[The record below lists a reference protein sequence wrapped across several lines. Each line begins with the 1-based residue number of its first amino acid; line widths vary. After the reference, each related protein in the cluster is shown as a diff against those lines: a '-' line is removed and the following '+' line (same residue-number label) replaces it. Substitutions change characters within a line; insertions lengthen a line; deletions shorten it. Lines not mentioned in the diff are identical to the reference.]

1 MKRNQLKAGVVISML
16 DLLLGNLIP
25 FIYTPIMLRILG
37 QAEYG
42 LYGIAQSVM
51 GYLRLLNFGIGGA
64 IVRYIAKYRAEGD
77 TEKEEAVIGLFIKLY
92 SFIATMIFIT
102 GMTVSFHMSVF
113 SRSMSNEEIH
123 KLAVLVRLMTVN
135 MSIFMPFSVF
145 SAITVAHERFIF
157 SRLISVG
164 CTVVVPVINILMLFA
179 GRGSV
184 GLVVTSTIVNF
195 CAHSLYLA
203 YSIKVLK
210 IRPRFGYKL
219 PGLVQEIIGFS
230 FYVFV
235 ASIVDTLYW
244 ATDKLIIGWAIGT
257 VATAVYNVGATF
269 NSYVTSLSTAVS
281 GVLSPKLTAMAVKG
295 ASGEEFTEIFVKIGR
310 LQFIIISFIV
320 SAFIGFGR
328 QFIVLW
334 AGENYGAAYY
344 VALLVMIPVTVPL
357 IQNTGI
363 NILYAMN
370 KHKFRALVY
379 LAIAILNIGMT
390 FWWVEIYGIIG
401 AAMATCIAYILGNII
416 IMNLY
421 YWRKIGINIPLFWL
435 TILKMSP
442 TMLVMTLLGY
452 YSVEKL
458 FTNSWSSFLMLA
470 VGYTVV
476 YALLSYIFMMNT
488 YERNLIMDPLKRIV
502 GKMKP

>member
-16 DLLLGNLIP
+16 NLLLGNLIP

-42 LYGIAQSVM
+42 LYGIAQSIM
-51 GYLRLLNFGIGGA
+51 GYIRLLNFGIGGA
-64 IVRYIAKYRAEGD
+64 VVRYIAKYRAEGD

-92 SFIATMIFIT
+92 SFIASLIFIV
-102 GMTVSFHMSVF
+102 GMTVSFHMNVF
-113 SRSMSNEEIH
+113 GRSMSSEEIH
-123 KLAVLVRLMTVN
+123 ELAVLVRLMTVN
-135 MSIFMPFSVF
+135 MSIFMPSSVF
-145 SAITVAHERFIF
+145 SSIVIAHERFIF
-157 SRLISVG
+157 NKLIGVG
-164 CTVVVPVINILMLFA
+164 CTVVVPIINILMLLTGKGA
-179 GRGSV
+179 V
-184 GLVVTSTIVNF
+184 GLVVTTTIVNL
-195 CAHSLYLA
+195 CAHSLYLIYA
-203 YSIKVLK
+203 MKILK
-210 IRPRFGYKL
+210 IRPKFGFKL

-230 FYVFV
+230 FYVFI

-257 VATAVYNVGATF
+257 VAAAVYNVGATF

-281 GVLSPKLTAMAVKG
+281 DVLAPKLTTMAVKG

-310 LQFIIISFIV
+310 IQFIIVSFIV

-328 QFIVLW
+328 QFIALW
-334 AGENYGAAYY
+334 AGENYGQAYY

-363 NILYAMN
+363 SILYAMN

-379 LAIAILNIGMT
+379 LGIAVLNIGLT

-401 AAMATCIAYILGNII
+401 AAMATCIAYIFGNII
-416 IMNLY
+416 IMNVY
-421 YWRKIGINIPLFWL
+421 YWKKIGINIPLFWQ

-442 TMLVMTLLGY
+442 VMLVMTLLGY
-452 YSVEKL
+452 YSMEKL
-458 FTNSWSSFLMLA
+458 FTNSWSSFLILA
-470 VGYTVV
+470 IGYTLV
-476 YALLSYIFMMNT
+476 YFVLSYIFMMNT
-488 YERNLIMDPLKRIV
+488 YERNLTMDPLRRII
-502 GKMKP
+502 GKIKS